1 PFRIG
6 LIVMAA
12 AVAIAVQGW
21 YNRTALTRE
30 VFVDRAGGRRVLR
43 FGLSILALVVLSL
56 TLGMYVAMAAYL
68 FVMMR
73 WQGRH
78 SWLASIA
85 VPLLYTAATWLVFE
99 RWFLVPL
106 LKGPVEVWLGLA

>member
-1 PFRIG
+1 MTKERPLIG
-6 LIVMAA
+6 
-12 AVAIAVQGW
+12 
-21 YNRTALTRE
+21 
-30 VFVDRAGGRRVLR
+30 
-43 FGLSILALVVLSL
+43 
-56 TLGMYVAMAAYL
+56 
-68 FVMMR
+68 MMR